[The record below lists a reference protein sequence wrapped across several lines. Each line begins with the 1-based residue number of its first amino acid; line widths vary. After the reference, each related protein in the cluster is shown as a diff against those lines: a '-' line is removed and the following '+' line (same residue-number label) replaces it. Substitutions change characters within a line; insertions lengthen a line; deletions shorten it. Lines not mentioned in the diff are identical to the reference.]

1 MAFLFE
7 EGEDTNFSGGNA
19 RKMNEKG
26 DARMRDNPRRN
37 GLN

>member
-1 MAFLFE
+1 MAFRFE

-19 RKMNEKG
+19 RKMSEKG
-26 DARMRDNPRRN
+26 DAGMSDNPRRN